1 MSEVEET
8 LKRIQNHQGVVGV
21 IVSNSEGIANRTN
34 IDNSTTVQCSS
45 QFSKLCK
52 LARNCIRELDP
63 ENDLTFLRV
72 RTKKNEVMCAAGS
85 GPDDHMLLVIQSPSE
100 N

>member
-1 MSEVEET
+1 VFENNALLSD
-8 LKRIQNHQGVVGV
+8 LP
-21 IVSNSEGIANRTN
+21 GIASRTN

-45 QFSKLCK
+45 QFNKLCK

-72 RTKKNEVMCAAGS
+72 RTKKNEVMCAAGK
-85 GPDDHMLLVIQSPSE
+85 GRKYMYDY
-100 N
+100 NF